1 MKLNL
6 EPDRAGENI
15 TKGFSMSMPYI
26 ARNPVNLSRR
36 LYNVFI
42 MRNINNLMCRMK
54 GQEWIDEKNEK
65 AIKRT
70 NAAL

>member
-1 MKLNL
+1 
-6 EPDRAGENI
+6 
-15 TKGFSMSMPYI
+15 MSMPYI
-26 ARNPVNLSRR
+26 ARNPVNLKRR

-54 GQEWIDEKNEK
+54 GQEWIEEKNEK